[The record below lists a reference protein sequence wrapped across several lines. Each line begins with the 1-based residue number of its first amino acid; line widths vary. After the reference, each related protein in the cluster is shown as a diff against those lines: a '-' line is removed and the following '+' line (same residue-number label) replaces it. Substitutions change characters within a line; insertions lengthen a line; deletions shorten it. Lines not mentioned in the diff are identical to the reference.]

1 MKNDFLPKLW
11 SFAGRCKYM
20 IVLVL
25 FLVVLF
31 AASDNSL
38 IRRYAQKREIR
49 ALQEQIRTITEQKE
63 SDEALLEDL
72 SNDSLIID
80 RIAREKFNMRSQD
93 EDVFIEE
100 R

>member
-1 MKNDFLPKLW
+1 MENGFLQKLW
-11 SFAGRCKYM
+11 SFTGKYKYI

-25 FLVVLF
+25 FLVVLCV
-31 AASDNSL
+31 ASDNSL
-38 IRRYAQKREIR
+38 IRRYAQKREIH
-49 ALQEQIRTITEQKE
+49 ALQEQIRVITEQKE

-80 RIAREKFNMRSQD
+80 RIAREKFNMRRPD

>member
-1 MKNDFLPKLW
+1 MKNDFLQKLW
-11 SFAGRCKYM
+11 SFIGRHKYL

-25 FLVVLF
+25 FLVVIF

-49 ALQEQIRTITEQKE
+49 ALQEQIRIITEQKE

-80 RIAREKFNMRSQD
+80 RIAREKFNMRRQD
-93 EDVFIEE
+93 EDVFIEVH
-100 R
+100 

>member
-11 SFAGRCKYM
+11 SFAGRYKYM

-49 ALQEQIRTITEQKE
+49 ALQEQIRTITEQKD